1 MRISDLPNRKLNTS
15 LPEKSIKPIDGQP
28 RPVSFLEQLNSA
40 ADQQVKG
47 KLDNL
52 LAEVDKQGKKLL
64 DQMTIRELKKY
75 KEVVKRF
82 LGEAFKSSFK
92 VKEQAGWDR
101 RGKYKVF
108 TLVEEIDKKMEQLSS
123 LLMEEHKDQLLI
135 LETLDEIRGM
145 LLDIYS

>member
-15 LPEKSIKPIDGQP
+15 LPEKSIKPIDGQS

-40 ADQQVKG
+40 TDQQVKG

-64 DQMTIRELKKY
+64 DHMTIRELKKY

-108 TLVEEIDKKMEQLSS
+108 TLVEEIDKKMEELSS